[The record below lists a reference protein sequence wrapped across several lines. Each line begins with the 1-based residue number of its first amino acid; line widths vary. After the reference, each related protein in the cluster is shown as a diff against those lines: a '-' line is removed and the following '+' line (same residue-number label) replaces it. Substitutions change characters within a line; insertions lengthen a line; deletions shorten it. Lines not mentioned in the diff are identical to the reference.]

1 MTKKPDSQP
10 VAFIGYLQ
18 VMPSSKGL
26 SSSQPKEF
34 QQVQIKDRYSYKHA
48 YGGGSSSFTGSCK
61 AGKFVDK
68 STGGMGYK
76 QEAKYTSTA
85 KHVDKKLGFTTECQT
100 QVKYKKSVYPNK
112 TQVKQSASPTP
123 KKTQVKCNNC
133 ACPNKTQ
140 AKVQKSASPY
150 KSVTK
155 SYSKRIDYY

>member
-1 MTKKPDSQP
+1 MPKKPDSQP
-10 VAFIGYLQ
+10 AAFVGYLQ
-18 VMPSSKGL
+18 LIPLSKGS
-26 SSSQPKEF
+26 SSSQLYES

-61 AGKFVDK
+61 AGKFVNK
-68 STGGMGYK
+68 STGGLGYK

-100 QVKYKKSVYPNK
+100 QVKVKKSVYPNK
-112 TQVKQSASPTP
+112 PQVKKSASPTP
-123 KKTQVKCNNC
+123 QKTQVKFNKC

-140 AKVQKSASPY
+140 VKVQKSASPY

>member
-1 MTKKPDSQP
+1 MPKKPDSQLA
-10 VAFIGYLQ
+10 AFVGYLQ
-18 VMPSSKGL
+18 FMPLSNGS
-26 SSSQPKEF
+26 SSSQLNES

-61 AGKFVDK
+61 AGKYVDK
-68 STGGMGYK
+68 RTGGLGYK

-85 KHVDKKLGFTTECQT
+85 KHVNKELGFTTECQT

-112 TQVKQSASPTP
+112 TQVKKSASPN
-123 KKTQVKCNNC
+123 KTKVQRKC

-140 AKVQKSASPY
+140 VRVQKSASPY
-150 KSVTK
+150 KRVTK